1 VVHDPES
8 EAGGTRENGHVRCAC
23 PDRIRVA
30 RCADSGQPDE
40 RLKTAFTSGLGL
52 GGRPWRRLRALPGKG
67 AARRSRVGVLCAIG
81 LAAIAAGCSSRPY
94 GTLVVGSSAPD
105 AGHVDLLVAT
115 TRAPVLEPPGV
126 MFGGSRGRGLDYADI
141 VVSIPPAS
149 ARQAG
154 DVTLASSPPGN
165 AEHDFVVLRAD
176 RMDLAQA
183 KANFDARIKRT
194 PGRRVLI
201 FVHGFNTRFEEAVYR
216 FAQIVYDARVD
227 VAPVLFTWPSGGN
240 VTDYVYDRDSA
251 IYSRDAFEAVLQ
263 ALVKDPNVDSIS
275 ILAHSMGNYLAIE
288 SLRQMSI
295 RDRGLSPK
303 IRDVMLASPDIDV
316 DVFRRQIAEIDA
328 GPRPAQ
334 FTLFISRD
342 DRALGLS
349 SFLARDSTRLGALD
363 PNKEP
368 YRSILEKGRVQV
380 IDLTSVASNDITN
393 HGKFASGEVVGA
405 IGERLAEGQ
414 SLTDAKA
421 GLVESLGTFTSG
433 AINVAAGVATG
444 AVAAPTKILD
454 PARTEKSVDTAAQ
467 ATTLAQ

>member
-1 VVHDPES
+1 V
-8 EAGGTRENGHVRCAC
+8 
-23 PDRIRVA
+23 
-30 RCADSGQPDE
+30 
-40 RLKTAFTSGLGL
+40 GLGA
-52 GGRPWRRLRALPGKG
+52 RLRRFLQAPLRGG
-67 AARRSRVGVLCAIG
+67 AARQCRVGVLCAIG

-94 GTLVVGSSAPD
+94 GTLVVGTSAPD
-105 AGHVDLLVAT
+105 ATQIDLLVAT
-115 TRAPVLEPPGV
+115 TRAPVLQPPGV
-126 MFGGSRGRGLDYADI
+126 MFGGSRGRGLDFADI
-141 VVSIPPAS
+141 DVSIPPAS
-149 ARQAG
+149 ARRPG
-154 DVTLASSPPGN
+154 DVQLSSSPPGN
-165 AEHDFVVLRAD
+165 PEHDFVILRAD
-176 RMDLAQA
+176 RMDLAEA

-216 FAQIVYDARVD
+216 FAQIVHDARVN

-251 IYSRDAFEAVLQ
+251 VYSRDALEAVLQ
-263 ALVKDPNVDSIS
+263 ALVRDPNVDSIS
-275 ILAHSMGNYLAIE
+275 ILAHSMGNYLAVE
-288 SLRQMSI
+288 ALRQMAI

-303 IRDVMLASPDIDV
+303 IRDVMMASPDIDV

-368 YRSILEKGRVQV
+368 YRSMLEQGRVQV
-380 IDLTSVASNDITN
+380 IDLTSIASNDFTN

-414 SLTDAKA
+414 TLTDAKG
-421 GLVESLGTFTSG
+421 GLVESLGTFTNG

-444 AVAAPTKILD
+444 AVAAPTEILD
-454 PARTEKSVDTAAQ
+454 PTRSEKSVDTAAQ
-467 ATTLAQ
+467 ATTLTQ